1 MRLRSRLGVVGPL
14 LLSLLAPAIA
24 QGEPAAQDDDVVD
37 PGELEPPCQEPLQEP
52 LQDEEYS
59 ESRRIEVDAA
69 EPWLTIALDTPVAE
83 NEPACVWT
91 LDRDRPFYAA
101 DTAPCDDEFW
111 GCRRVALKPL
121 SIGEH
126 RIAVRIGD
134 ASPTIFT
141 VVRVPADCSLRP
153 APPLNAFEDDEED
166 EEEGRSGD
174 TIVQVDDTSFVLTLP
189 EPVALDGSSTSCWWF
204 SPPGFEGKIDHQWPI
219 SACDGQDPSAT
230 TCVRVSPSV
239 ELAPG
244 RYKGAVYVGTS
255 SAQRTTLWVPPNMS
269 WLWSLVALGFVLW
282 AVLTVLLRGY
292 VRVSRLERWKDHLDR
307 RLEASEDDHKLLLA
321 RIHSAL
327 AFAAATLEGNRIL
340 LVLRDMSSIE
350 QHLLEAEQLLTL
362 SEKKTRIWSRANAQ
376 LYPPTVMAQ
385 ILAEL
390 KLFDEIVLQRNYPI
404 DVEEERDD
412 EEAFPS
418 LTRAS
423 QLVDDSAFLFE
434 QDLRAA
440 LALALG
446 EIDEDEP
453 APELAGEDDGVEAIL
468 ESAIDCEQVALQ
480 RIDARIQAEDMDEL
494 PPVLRLE
501 IDLRLDVL
509 RKLKRVS
516 ANTSSHDQLDEHRL
530 HAALSAWHEVDLQD
544 SFTHPEHRRQHENVV
559 RELVWGPDNRRFSTR
574 FAELAIAQ
582 KQKLDATAK
591 DADARARAIVSGEM
605 PLTLELVGA
614 SKWPTFSP
622 RALRITLG
630 NDFRDLANHY
640 PWRRLITVDWRDR
653 KDKGL
658 SILGG
663 EGSSR
668 VIVSGPQTVGFAR
681 EPGVHTLTPTLSL
694 PEGAEN
700 SGHTSIPV
708 APLSINVIEGTR
720 ELQNKRIQRDKYA
733 HLAVSLA
740 GSIVMAAIF
749 FHKWQGE
756 PPPYV
761 YWQALLLPV
770 GVDLTAL
777 AVPQALAALKR
788 LIPRLS
794 AMTPHAPRDSDR

>member
-1 MRLRSRLGVVGPL
+1 
-14 LLSLLAPAIA
+14 
-24 QGEPAAQDDDVVD
+24 
-37 PGELEPPCQEPLQEP
+37 
-52 LQDEEYS
+52 
-59 ESRRIEVDAA
+59 
-69 EPWLTIALDTPVAE
+69 
-83 NEPACVWT
+83 
-91 LDRDRPFYAA
+91 
-101 DTAPCDDEFW
+101 
-111 GCRRVALKPL
+111 
-121 SIGEH
+121 
-126 RIAVRIGD
+126 
-134 ASPTIFT
+134 
-141 VVRVPADCSLRP
+141 LRP
-153 APPLNAFEDDEED
+153 APPLNPSEEEED
-166 EEEGRSGD
+166 EEGGRSGD
-174 TIVQVDDTSFVLTLP
+174 AIVQVDNASFVLTLP
-189 EPVALDGSSTSCWWF
+189 EPIALDDSSASCWWF
-204 SPPGFEGKIDHQWPI
+204 SPPGLEGKIDHQWPI

-269 WLWSLVALGFVLW
+269 WLWSLVALGFVVW

-307 RLEASEDDHKLLLA
+307 RIEASEDDHKLLLA
-321 RIHSAL
+321 RIYSAL

-390 KLFDEIVLQRNYPI
+390 KLFDEVVLQRNYPV
-404 DVEEERDD
+404 DADE

-418 LTRAS
+418 LLRAA

-446 EIDEDEP
+446 DMNDGES
-453 APELAGEDDGVEAIL
+453 ALVLAREDDGIKELL
-468 ESAIDCEQVALQ
+468 ESAIECEQAALQ
-480 RIDARIQAEDMDEL
+480 RIDARLQAEEMDEI
-494 PPVLRLE
+494 PPALRLE

-509 RKLKRVS
+509 RKLQRVS
-516 ANTSSHDQLDEHRL
+516 AHAPSRELLDEHRL
-530 HAALSAWHEVDLQD
+530 HAALSAWHEIDLQD
-544 SFTHPEHRRQHENVV
+544 SSTHPEHRRKHEGVV
-559 RELVWGPDNRRFSTR
+559 RELVWSPDNRRFSTH
-574 FAELAIAQ
+574 FAKLAVAQ
-582 KQKLDATAK
+582 KQKLDATAN
-591 DADARARAIVSGEM
+591 DPDMRARMIASGEM
-605 PLTLELVGA
+605 PLTLELVGT
-614 SKWPTFSP
+614 SQWPTFSP

-640 PWRRLITVDWRDR
+640 PWRRLITVDWRGRTDE
-653 KDKGL
+653 GL

-663 EGSSR
+663 EGGER

-700 SGHTSIPV
+700 SGHAPIPV
-708 APLSINVIEGTR
+708 APLSIKVIEGTR

-777 AVPQALAALKR
+777 AVPQTLAALKR
-788 LIPRLS
+788 LMPRLS
-794 AMTPHAPRDSDR
+794 AMTPHAPHDSGR